1 MSHSR
6 ASNGI
11 SKWNPQTSKWG
22 AKKCLVDSLGQCV
35 KLQTFA
41 SSNGDDFQQMI
52 ALLCCY
58 FLLCFL
64 FVNVALNVC
73 FINPC
78 VNSLSQISHL

>member
-11 SKWNPQTSKWG
+11 SKWSPQTSKWG

-41 SSNGDDFQQMI
+41 SSNGDDF
-52 ALLCCY
+52 
-58 FLLCFL
+58 
-64 FVNVALNVC
+64 
-73 FINPC
+73 
-78 VNSLSQISHL
+78 